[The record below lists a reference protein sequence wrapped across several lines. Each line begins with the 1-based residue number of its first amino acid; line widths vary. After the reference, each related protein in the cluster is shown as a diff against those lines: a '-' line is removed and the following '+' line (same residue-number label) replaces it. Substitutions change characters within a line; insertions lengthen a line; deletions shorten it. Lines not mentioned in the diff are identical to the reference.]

1 MLTKFVLKTD
11 YSERLANIEREIWE
25 ELALKLEK
33 KAFERRCRGI
43 EEEADAEKKRTN
55 KDLGTI
61 REVCDRMRRKTDE
74 NVHALIE
81 VKSEQ
86 DQKMSAKEGQKLW
99 ANFRKY
105 AQYDELKE
113 LYRKTMPAISSFED
127 KLKKNNDHNEKIDEM
142 MRRLDEVICSKSD
155 RQALKEYREYV
166 TENYLTRVQ
175 SEEIMGQT
183 GDKIKEFGGR
193 VDEVENMVKF

>member
-86 DQKMSAKEGQKLW
+86 DQKMSAKESQKLW